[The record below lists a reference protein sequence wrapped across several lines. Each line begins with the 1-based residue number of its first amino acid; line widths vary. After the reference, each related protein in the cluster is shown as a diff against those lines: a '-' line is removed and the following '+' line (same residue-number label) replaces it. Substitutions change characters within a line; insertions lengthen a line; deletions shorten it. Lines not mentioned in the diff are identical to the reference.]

1 MGRCA
6 AIGWRYRGGLS
17 WMLKGRLRRRND
29 FETGGCG
36 LVRVPAGCKLADVQE
51 EQAGEEDQHQNAGQK
66 QQEL

>member
-1 MGRCA
+1 
-6 AIGWRYRGGLS
+6 
-17 WMLKGRLRRRND
+17 MLKGRLRRRND